1 MSIDCPNS
9 NHFCCNNNNEFEN
22 LSLLFNNPFFYTI
35 AIVLLLV
42 VVDLVLVAFGEVM
55 EIYFVV
61 VHLIMAGAMTPIL
74 IIQALIHLTLH
85 LIITFL
91 ILLIIQDFL
100 LTISTNKVR

>member
-22 LSLLFNNPFFYTI
+22 LSLLFNNPYYY
-35 AIVLLLV
+35 L

-61 VHLIMAGAMTPIL
+61 VHLIMAGAMIPIL